1 MQKNLSSNVVNLVL
15 VLSGA
20 SLFISAQSI
29 KVGSAMA
36 QGGDFMPKLL
46 SGIWLVLAI
55 AIFVTGIREP
65 HNASEKAVS
74 IKGFIATLILL
85 FVYIFLLR
93 PVGFVVASTL
103 YVFVQMML
111 FAPKEYKSKKNYI
124 LFAVI
129 AIVLP
134 IIINLIFANAFSLIL
149 PEGTLFK

>member
-20 SLFISAQSI
+20 ALFISAQSI

>member
-65 HNASEKAVS
+65 HNVSEKAVS